1 MKIIKLK
8 DLENPQIAKE
18 VEEAIKRGDIIIH
31 PTDTVYGI
39 GCNVESDSSVK
50 KIYEAKKRDPKKPF
64 SVFVPSL
71 DWVYEHCILSQVNK
85 EFVKSLLP
93 GPYTA
98 VLKYKSVPKIL
109 ESPEKT
115 IGVRIV
121 KNQFFDLARKLNVL
135 FITTSLNIS
144 GEENVTKVE
153 NAPEELKQ
161 ITGLA
166 IDGGE
171 LGFRASRV
179 FDLTSDDIR
188 ILRY

>member
-1 MKIIKLK
+1 MKVIKLK
-8 DLENPQIAKE
+8 DLENPEISKE
-18 VEEAIKRGDIIIH
+18 VEEAIKKGDIIIH

-39 GCNVESDSSVK
+39 GCNVENEESVK

-71 DWVYEHCILSQVNK
+71 DWIYDHCVLSQVNM
-85 EFVKSLLP
+85 EFLKSLLP

-98 VLKYKSVPKIL
+98 VLKYKSVPKVL
-109 ESPEKT
+109 ESSEKT

-144 GEENVTKVE
+144 GEENVTKIE
-153 NAPEELKQ
+153 NTPEQLKQ
-161 ITGLA
+161 ITSIA
-166 IDGGE
+166 IDVGE

-179 FDLTSDDIR
+179 FDLTTDDIK

>member
-39 GCNVESDSSVK
+39 GCNIENESNVK
-50 KIYEAKKRDPKKPF
+50 KLYEAKKRDPKKPF

-71 DWVYEHCILSQVNK
+71 DWIHEYCVLSQVNS
-85 EFVKSLLP
+85 EFIKSLLP

-98 VLKYKSVPKIL
+98 ILKYKSVPKVL
-109 ESPEKT
+109 ETSEKT

-121 KNQFFDLARKLNVL
+121 KNRFFDLARKNNVL

-144 GEENVTKVE
+144 GEKNVIKIEDT
-153 NAPEELKQ
+153 PEELKQ
-161 ITGLA
+161 VASIV
-166 IDGGE
+166 IDVGE
-171 LGFRASRV
+171 LGHRASRV
-179 FDLTSDDIR
+179 FDLTTDDIR
-188 ILRY
+188 ILRP